1 MKELECVNCGGQTEI
16 DREHNRIVCPYCDS
30 VFVLD
35 PQKEDS
41 SSKPAENTTS
51 DKGNTCCG
59 CIFLLL
65 VGAFVAFIFLRIF
78 SIIL

>member
-35 PQKEDS
+35 PQQEG
-41 SSKPAENTTS
+41 SSKPAENTAS

-65 VGAFVAFIFLRIF
+65 VGAFIAFVFLRIF